1 MGRHTGPVCRLCR
14 REGLKLF
21 LKGTRCDT
29 PKCAVE
35 RRDGVP
41 GMHQFRRGKASEY
54 AIRLR
59 EKQKVKRYY
68 GIFERQFR
76 KYFEMASRR
85 SGNTGDALMSLI
97 ERRLDNVVTRLGFAL
112 SRAAARQIIAHGH
125 VTVNGRKVDI
135 PSYLVRPGDLLAIKN
150 RDASQKLVATTLA
163 HEGMPPIP
171 DWLDRTST
179 EPPEARVS
187 RLPSSQDISLPV
199 NPQLIVELLS
209 R

>member
-1 MGRHTGPVCRLCR
+1 MGRYTGPVCRLCR

-29 PKCAVE
+29 PKCAIE
-35 RRDGVP
+35 RREGVP

-54 AIRLR
+54 SIRLR

-85 SGNTGDALMSLI
+85 SGNTGDALMSIL
-97 ERRLDNVVTRLGFAL
+97 ERRLDNVLTRLGFAM
-112 SRAAARQIIAHGH
+112 SRAQARQIIGHGH
-125 VTVNGRKVDI
+125 VTVNGRKLDI
-135 PSYLVRPGDLLAIKN
+135 VSYLVKPGDVIAIKD
-150 RDASQKLVATTLA
+150 REHSKKLALASLEL
-163 HEGMPPIP
+163 EGTPPVP

-179 EPPEARVS
+179 DVPEGRVS
-187 RLPSSQDISLPV
+187 RLPGPQDISLPV
-199 NPQLIVELLS
+199 TPQLIVELL
-209 R
+209 RR

>member
-1 MGRHTGPVCRLCR
+1 MGRYTGPVCRLCR

-68 GIFERQFR
+68 GIYERQFR
-76 KYFEMASRR
+76 KYFDMVRR
-85 SGNTGDALMSLI
+85 KPGNTGDALMALI
-97 ERRLDNVVTRLGFAL
+97 ERRLDNVVTRLGFAP
-112 SRAAARQIIAHGH
+112 SRPAARQMIDHGH
-125 VTVNGRKVDI
+125 ITVNGRRVDI
-135 PSYLVRPGDLLAIKN
+135 PSFLVRPGDVIAVKN
-150 RDASQKLVATTLA
+150 RDASKRLA
-163 HEGMPPIP
+163 ANSLEMEGLPAAP
-171 DWLDRTST
+171 DWLDRTSSD
-179 EPPEARVS
+179 PPEARVS
-187 RLPSSQDISLPV
+187 RLPGTQDISLPV